1 MSDLLIASA
10 GDLIFA
16 AGLADFRLGFL
27 SILGHLEWRDL
38 MVSVL
43 GEILV
48 TTEPRTGLCG
58 RYNVC
63 WVSARW
69 PLSG

>member
-1 MSDLLIASA
+1 MSDLLIAST

-27 SILGHLEWRDL
+27 SILGHLERRDL

-43 GEILV
+43 GERLV
-48 TTEPRTGLCG
+48 TTEPSQDCVAGTMSAGSG
-58 RYNVC
+58 
-63 WVSARW
+63 ARW